1 MPKTNELTLLY
12 VEDDRELRAQ
22 FVRILKPKFKK
33 VYEASNGLEALA
45 KYEALSPDMMLVDI
59 NIPKVDGLE
68 VIELIRKLNK
78 DIAIVILSAYSDQ
91 KKLLSAIK
99 LGLSEYL
106 IKPVPHK
113 KLMTVL
119 DDMAFKYSNHCDNK
133 NLIVL
138 KNHYTWKIEEKSLY
152 CHDKIISLTKREIIF
167 LEFMVKQ
174 ADTTVPF
181 ISISNL
187 LWEDEESQVA
197 YSSLSHLL
205 KRLKKKLPEELIENI
220 YGSGYRITSKYAF
233 ILK

>member
-113 KLMTVL
+113 KLMAVL
-119 DDMAFKYSNHCDNK
+119 DDMALKYSNHCDNNCSHHIHSK
-133 NLIVL
+133 DCCYCKSI
-138 KNHYTWKIEEKSLY
+138 KRIATWNQKK
-152 CHDKIISLTKREIIF
+152 DG
-167 LEFMVKQ
+167 VK
-174 ADTTVPF
+174 TV
-181 ISISNL
+181 
-187 LWEDEESQVA
+187 
-197 YSSLSHLL
+197 
-205 KRLKKKLPEELIENI
+205 
-220 YGSGYRITSKYAF
+220 
-233 ILK
+233 